1 MQNRT
6 KSTGRKWKTEMWRE
20 NKKKLESTFKCSV
33 VKKILLFPKINLST
47 SKQKYLEATVKTSD
61 GEISKTSC
69 F

>member
-1 MQNRT
+1 MQTEQNQLEENE
-6 KSTGRKWKTEMWRE
+6 KQKCDQKT
-20 NKKKLESTFKCSV
+20 KKLESTFKCSV
-33 VKKILLFPKINLST
+33 VKKNLLFPKTKLST